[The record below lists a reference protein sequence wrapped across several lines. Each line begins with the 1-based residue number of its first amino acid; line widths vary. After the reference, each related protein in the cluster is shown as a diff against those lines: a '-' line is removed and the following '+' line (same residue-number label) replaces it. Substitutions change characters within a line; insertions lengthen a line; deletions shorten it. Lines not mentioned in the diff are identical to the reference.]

1 MSLKDYYN
9 KAKSIQALANK
20 SAEEIGAEVESVG
33 YHQEDIIREERFIPS
48 VDFSLP
54 RNFARYGSA
63 VDYYKQSLKRIYDYF
78 PYDGSLRERIKW
90 ENESTYLDLYL
101 YQNEYPRTN
110 GYALFSPSGWGDLDG
125 SIVDGYGLP
134 ATLEYI
140 YLEGGPHINAG
151 GMTPIDVQFT
161 GSNYYEPSKNRDNNL
176 KYDLQ
181 GNGISLEF
189 WLKKDAF
196 DTAKTRKEVVFDLWN
211 GITSSADNY
220 GRLRLELSATV
231 DGANPLILTAM
242 SGTKGVFESP
252 IASSTFT
259 TSSITDSNWHHYALT
274 LLSSSAGFKSSFYVD
289 GSPENQTTLGT
300 SSINEVTG
308 ALRATIGALAT
319 SPSSSAAPAYSG
331 KLSASMDEFRYWK
344 TERNPKNI
352 GRYWFTQVGG
362 GTNDDPKPFVDTTEN
377 VNTALGV
384 YYKFNEGITGVT
396 ATDAIV
402 LDYSGRVTNGSWTG

>member
-9 KAKSIQALANK
+9 KAKSTQALANK
-20 SAEEIGAEVESVG
+20 SAEEIGAEIESVG
-33 YHQEDIIREERFIPS
+33 YHEEDIIREERFIPP

-63 VDYYKQSLKRIYDYF
+63 VDYYQQSLKRIYDYF

-161 GSNYYEPSKNRDNNL
+161 GSNYYEPSKNRENNL

-211 GITSSADNY
+211 GQASS
-220 GRLRLELSATV
+220 SV
-231 DGANPLILTAM
+231 DNPL
-242 SGTKGVFESP
+242 VF
-252 IASSTFT
+252 F
-259 TSSITDSNWHHYALT
+259 HRL
-274 LLSSSAGFKSSFYVD
+274 
-289 GSPENQTTLGT
+289 
-300 SSINEVTG
+300 
-308 ALRATIGALAT
+308 
-319 SPSSSAAPAYSG
+319 
-331 KLSASMDEFRYWK
+331 
-344 TERNPKNI
+344 
-352 GRYWFTQVGG
+352 
-362 GTNDDPKPFVDTTEN
+362 
-377 VNTALGV
+377 
-384 YYKFNEGITGVT
+384 
-396 ATDAIV
+396 
-402 LDYSGRVTNGSWTG
+402 